1 LPLWRSDAHHL
12 LPQQVPFRTGHDD
25 GCRLPLFGG
34 LVLIFIRQSMGY
46 TGFTTTLALII
57 SGEAGSL
64 RAQHRGG
71 DRGDAPFILISKE
84 RGHAL
89 AKVLTRGIIGAP
101 QFITMPFSSTLS
113 P

>member
-1 LPLWRSDAHHL
+1 M
-12 LPQQVPFRTGHDD
+12 GH
-25 GCRLPLFGG
+25 
-34 LVLIFIRQSMGY
+34 

-64 RAQHRGG
+64 RAQHRGD
-71 DRGDAPFILISKE
+71 DRGDAPFILISKK
-84 RGHAL
+84 GTHAL
-89 AKVLTRGIIGAP
+89 AKVLTGGIIGAL